1 MGFVFQL
8 VYTGCLVLCY
18 LVYFVRFVGSEEANR
33 KGFPIKTV
41 GELLP
46 RSAPGE
52 VWLTAIIIHIQQGTT
67 SIIIHI
73 QKGTTSL
80 YTFNRVLNPSLYT
93 FSRVLHPSLYTFSR
107 VLYHY
112 THSAGY

>member
-1 MGFVFQL
+1 MEVTEQAVVFSVGCSSWSSQRRPLLVLQL
-8 VYTGCLVLCY
+8 VYTGGLVLCY

-52 VWLTAIIIHIQQGTT
+52 VGPASIVIHIHQGTT
-67 SIIIHI
+67 SMVVVPR
-73 QKGTTSL
+73 G
-80 YTFNRVLNPSLYT
+80 PSLT
-93 FSRVLHPSLYTFSR
+93 PSGS
-107 VLYHY
+107 
-112 THSAGY
+112 